1 MAEAPKKEVLGGEVE
16 EGREKAGAAA
26 AEEVGSD
33 AAEVVVGAVETARS
47 IPGAVQMTSQ
57 TVFALWAGKFLTVSS
72 AFFYR

>member
-1 MAEAPKKEVLGGEVE
+1 MLGGEVE
-16 EGREKAGAAA
+16 EGREKAAA
-26 AEEVGSD
+26 AEEEAVGSE

-57 TVFALWAGKFLTVSS
+57 TVFALWGGKFLAVSS